1 MSYYHLLVIGTG
13 GFFGAVSRYLVANG
27 LAIRFG
33 SDFPYGT
40 LVVNTVGSLLLGFL
54 SRFLLEHLIV
64 DELVRI
70 MLLIGFLGSFTTFS
84 TFSYES
90 IMLIQ
95 DGEYWKAMLNVFA
108 NGGLCLFFC
117 FLGLQLAKS
126 F

>member
-1 MSYYHLLVIGTG
+1 MSYHLLVIGTG
-13 GFFGAVSRYLVANG
+13 GFFGAVSRYLIAYG
-27 LAIRFG
+27 LALRFG

-40 LVVNTVGSLLLGFL
+40 LVVNTIGSLLMGFL

-70 MLLIGFLGSFTTFS
+70 SLLIGFLGSFTTFS

-95 DGEYWKAMLNVFA
+95 NGECWKAMLNIVA
-108 NGGLCLFFC
+108 NCGLCLLFC
-117 FLGLQLAKS
+117 FVGLQLAKS
-126 F
+126 L